1 MNFGDFSNFQIK
13 EFFSDWKT
21 SLEHPV
27 EIAESLK
34 VFGCLWLKQL
44 RDMFCLCLRFKQLLN
59 VLTVEEIGIRNV
71 FLTVVRELPRS
82 KNLLAAR
89 EEKY

>member
-1 MNFGDFSNFQIK
+1 MIG
-13 EFFSDWKT
+13 KT

-71 FLTVVRELPRS
+71 FLTVVRNCLEAKIYWQQEK
-82 KNLLAAR
+82 KNT
-89 EEKY
+89 K